1 SPPGGHESG
10 RALVVVL
17 PRRSRKMLPHSP
29 APTDAA
35 NVPIL
40 AISSSA
46 PSPNAKFAMN
56 NDIVKPI
63 PQSQL
68 APKIF
73 PQDTSAGGVARRTP
87 TDSRA
92 KSHIPTGFPRNK
104 PSATPR
110 LTGCRAAAVTFPS
123 IRTPALANANSG
135 MMKKLTQG

>member
-1 SPPGGHESG
+1 AAFVASPRGDASCSSPPEAHESS

-73 PQDTSAGGVARRTP
+73 PQDTSRSEERRV
-87 TDSRA
+87 
-92 KSHIPTGFPRNK
+92 GEE
-104 PSATPR
+104 
-110 LTGCRAAAVTFPS
+110 
-123 IRTPALANANSG
+123 
-135 MMKKLTQG
+135 